1 MSVGLSFRLIFSV
14 GIKVSLKK
22 ESNFVAKRTSFAA
35 ELYSFA
41 AELYSFAALLFLV
54 SVLLFLFVGKLGR
67 FSAFCLIMRE
77 N

>member
-41 AELYSFAALLFLV
+41 ALLFLV